1 MSLAEAKQLFGT
13 LILGSTVITIAILYI
28 AYKFAEIS
36 YKKSHKNVKKVHKK
50 ANKNVNIV
58 FNHGSN
64 TKDWTIFDYKED
76 RENMNRILKGAM

>member
-36 YKKSHKNVKKVHKK
+36 YRKAHKVKKVHKARK
-50 ANKNVNIV
+50 INNVNV
-58 FNHGSN
+58 MFNIDSKNKTLQEIQLEKAQMIKVLGG
-64 TKDWTIFDYKED
+64 F
-76 RENMNRILKGAM
+76 

>member
-36 YKKSHKNVKKVHKK
+36 YKKAHKAKKVHKAK
-50 ANKNVNIV
+50 RNVNVI
-58 FNHGSN
+58 FNIDSKN
-64 TKDWTIFDYKED
+64 KTLQEVQLEKAQMIK
-76 RENMNRILKGAM
+76 ILGGI

>member
-36 YKKSHKNVKKVHKK
+36 YRKAHKTKKVHKARK
-50 ANKNVNIV
+50 INNANVMFNIDSKNKTLQEIQLE
-58 FNHGSN
+58 
-64 TKDWTIFDYKED
+64 KIQMIK
-76 RENMNRILKGAM
+76 ILGGI

>member
-36 YKKSHKNVKKVHKK
+36 YKKAHRAHKTKKVYK
-50 ANKNVNIV
+50 AK
-58 FNHGSN
+58 
-64 TKDWTIFDYKED
+64 
-76 RENMNRILKGAM
+76 RNMNVIFNIDSKNKTLQEIQLEKAQMIKILGGI